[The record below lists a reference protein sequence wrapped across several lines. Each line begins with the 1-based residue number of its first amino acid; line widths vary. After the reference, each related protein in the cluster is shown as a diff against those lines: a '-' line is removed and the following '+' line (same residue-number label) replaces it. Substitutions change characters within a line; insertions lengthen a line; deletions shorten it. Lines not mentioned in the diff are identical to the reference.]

1 MLNKIKKV
9 FSSFILFINYTAK
22 FTLFL
27 ITTTLLTFNCLLI
40 IKEQERQSSFYNY
53 NHYKQQNLSSNNL
66 LYVKNGELE
75 IGEHQI
81 RGIPRKFVELLE
93 KNSIKE
99 KNNSKSLFFNLPE
112 TVERENSYLIIKPE
126 TNAKSV
132 VYIGLDQINPIP
144 NKFLNNPT
152 IFILDASCVKPG
164 TYKFVAVAADSSG
177 NQTKF
182 DFKLNIK
189 VEDTPKNPEE
199 PLPTPKPE
207 NPNPLPQPP
216 PSPPTKPDKN
226 VIVWWLIVVQE
237 DGPVK
242 KEFADYLKNDVWSQ
256 LAKEGFRL
264 SRQEYKQLRDD
275 LKSYINGN
283 ELPAIL
289 IIKQTKNTETNEEQV
304 EFNSKIYPLPPIE
317 NLKNVIKEIT
327 K

>member
-1 MLNKIKKV
+1 MLNSVKKI
-9 FSSFILFINYTAK
+9 FSSFILFLNYTAK
-22 FTLFL
+22 FMLFL

-40 IKEQERQSSFYNY
+40 IKEQQRQESFYNY
-53 NHYKQQNLSSNNL
+53 NYYNRKILPNNNL
-66 LYVKNGELE
+66 LYVKNKELE
-75 IGEHQI
+75 IDEHQI
-81 RGIPRKFVELLE
+81 RGIPRKFAELVEKSVKE
-93 KNSIKE
+93 KKNSE
-99 KNNSKSLFFNLPE
+99 SLFFNLPE
-112 TVERENSYLIIKPE
+112 TVGRENSYLIIKPE

-132 VYIGLDQINPIP
+132 VYVGLDQINPIP
-144 NKFLNNPT
+144 NKYLNNQT

-164 TYKFVAVAADSSG
+164 TYKFVAVAADDSG
-177 NQTKF
+177 NQTRF

-189 VEDTPKNPEE
+189 VEDAPKNPTE
-199 PLPTPKPE
+199 PIPEPKPE
-207 NPNPLPQPP
+207 DPNPLPQPP
-216 PSPPTKPDKN
+216 PSPPNKPDKN
-226 VIVWWLIVVQE
+226 VIVWWLVVVQE

-275 LKSYINGN
+275 LKSYINSN

-289 IIKQTKNTETNEEQV
+289 VIKQTKNTETNEEHV

-317 NLKNVIKEIT
+317 NLKNKIREIT